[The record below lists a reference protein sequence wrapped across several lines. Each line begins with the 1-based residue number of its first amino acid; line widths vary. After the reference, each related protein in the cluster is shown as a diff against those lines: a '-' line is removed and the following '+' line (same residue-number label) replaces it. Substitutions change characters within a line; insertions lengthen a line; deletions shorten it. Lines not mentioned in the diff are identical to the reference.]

1 MSPKAFFI
9 AFKAVCNERMKGKSV
24 MPTVLPLGL
33 CAFVMC
39 LCTHKSGPVN
49 SGHDP
54 SHPSAWPLYMVS
66 PLCCASFHIP
76 INVTGTSRHRQ
87 QPIWGGG
94 YVLDPCTCWQNPR
107 KHILLHSF
115 LGPFWV
121 QHAVCVWSCMY
132 RMCLKGLLPVS
143 QSKASILYAYCS
155 I

>member
-87 QPIWGGG
+87 QPIWGGLCSG
-94 YVLDPCTCWQNPR
+94 PLHMLAEPAQAYPAPLFFGSVLGSACC
-107 KHILLHSF
+107 L
-115 LGPFWV
+115 
-121 QHAVCVWSCMY
+121 CVVMH
-132 RMCLKGLLPVS
+132 VS
-143 QSKASILYAYCS
+143 DAPKRIAASKSI
-155 I
+155 